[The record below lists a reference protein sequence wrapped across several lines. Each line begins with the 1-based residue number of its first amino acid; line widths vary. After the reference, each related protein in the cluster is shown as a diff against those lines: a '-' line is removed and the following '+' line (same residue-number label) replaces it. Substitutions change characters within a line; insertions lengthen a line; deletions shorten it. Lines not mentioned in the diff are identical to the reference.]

1 MAVAGGIVEEPAV
14 PAIQRVH
21 PIRTHLGRSIGA
33 LVAGLVVAG
42 ITAVALA
49 RFYDSLGVVGTA
61 LTVWAIGLA
70 ALGAAVTV
78 VLAACGSLAV
88 ARSVRSGRLIPE
100 DRVAARASG
109 AAATDWTW
117 YVAGLSVTAL
127 VLAFFAFF
135 LSAND
140 GAVRHQ
146 YLDWDA
152 IDEFLPS
159 LWKGLWL
166 NIKVFVV
173 AEALVLVWGLVLALA
188 RIFPGKAGRPVRFLA
203 VAYIDVFRGFP
214 AIITIYLVVLG
225 FQAGDVPP
233 FDQLE
238 GETKLFWLS
247 TTALVLVYGA
257 YVAEVYRAGLES
269 IHWSQTAAARSLGL
283 SYGQTMRYVITPQ
296 AVRRIIPPL
305 LNDFIGL
312 QKDTALLSVIGLLEV
327 LNRARLTSNRLF
339 NLSPNLAAGVAFVLI
354 TIPLARFTD
363 WLVARQA
370 RARAGG

>member
-1 MAVAGGIVEEPAV
+1 MALVGGIVEPAE
-14 PAIQRVH
+14 PAIQRLH
-21 PIRTHLGRSIGA
+21 PINTRLGLSIAA
-33 LVAGLVVAG
+33 LVTGLVAAAV
-42 ITAVALA
+42 TAVALA
-49 RFYDSLGVVGTA
+49 RFYDSLGVVGGA
-61 LTVWAIGLA
+61 LTAWAVGLV
-70 ALGAAVTV
+70 ALTAIVTV

-88 ARSVRSGRLIPE
+88 ARSVQAARLIPE

-109 AAATDWTW
+109 AAAKDWQW
-117 YVAGLSVTAL
+117 YVAGLSITAL
-127 VLAFFAFF
+127 VLAFLAFF

-152 IDEFLPS
+152 IDEFLPT
-159 LWKGLWL
+159 LWKGFWL
-166 NIKVFVV
+166 NIKVFLV
-173 AEALVLVWGLVLALA
+173 AEILVLIWGLVLALA

-203 VAYIDVFRGFP
+203 VAYIDLFRGFP

-233 FDQLE
+233 FDRLQ
-238 GETKLFWLS
+238 GETKLFWLC

-283 SYGQTMRYVITPQ
+283 SYAQTMRYVITPQ

-312 QKDTALLSVIGLLEV
+312 QKDTALLSVVGLLEV

-363 WLVARQA
+363 WLVRRQA

>member
-1 MAVAGGIVEEPAV
+1 VAVAGGIVEEPAV
-14 PAIQRVH
+14 PAIRVPH
-21 PIRTHLGRSIGA
+21 PIRTHLGRSIAA

-42 ITAVALA
+42 ITAVGLK

-61 LTVWAIGLA
+61 RTVWAIGLA
-70 ALGAAVTV
+70 VLAAVV
-78 VLAACGSLAV
+78 ALVLAACGSMAV
-88 ARSVRSGRLIPE
+88 ARSIRAATLTPT

-127 VLAFFAFF
+127 VLAFLAFF

-140 GAVRHQ
+140 GAVRDQ

-152 IDEFLPS
+152 IDEFLPT

-173 AEALVLVWGLVLALA
+173 AEVLVLVWGLALALA

-203 VAYIDVFRGFP
+203 VSYIDVFRGFP
-214 AIITIYLVVLG
+214 AIITIYLIVLG
-225 FQAGDVPP
+225 FQAADVPP
-233 FDQLE
+233 FDRMQ

-354 TIPLARFTD
+354 TIPLARLTD

>member
-1 MAVAGGIVEEPAV
+1 MTLAGGIVQEPAE
-14 PAIQRVH
+14 PAIHRLH
-21 PIRTHLGRSIGA
+21 PINTHLGRSISA

-42 ITAVALA
+42 ITAVALK

-61 LTVWAIGLA
+61 LTAWAIGLA
-70 ALGAAVTV
+70 LLAAAVAV
-78 VLAACGSLAV
+78 VLAACGSMAV
-88 ARSVRSGRLIPE
+88 SRSVLAARFIPR

-117 YVAGLSVTAL
+117 YVAGLSITAL
-127 VLAFFAFF
+127 VLAFLAFF

-152 IDEFLPS
+152 IQEFLPS

-173 AEALVLVWGLVLALA
+173 AEFLVLIWGLILALA
-188 RIFPGKAGRPVRFLA
+188 RIFPGKAGRPVRLLA
-203 VAYIDVFRGFP
+203 VGYIDLFRGFP

-225 FQAGDVPP
+225 FQAGEVPP
-233 FDQLE
+233 FSQMQ
-238 GETKLFWLS
+238 GETKLFWLC

-283 SYGQTMRYVITPQ
+283 SYAQTMRYVVTPQ

-312 QKDTALLSVIGLLEV
+312 QKDTALLSVVGLLEV

-339 NLSPNLAAGVAFVLI
+339 NLSPSLAAGVAFVVI

>member
-1 MAVAGGIVEEPAV
+1 MALAGGIVEPAV
-14 PAIQRVH
+14 PAIQRPH
-21 PIRTHLGRSIGA
+21 PIRTHLALSVAA
-33 LVAGLVVAG
+33 LVGGL
-42 ITAVALA
+42 AVAVVTGVA
-49 RFYDSLGVVGTA
+49 FDRFYDSLGVVGSARTAWSVSLTA
-61 LTVWAIGLA
+61 LAVLV
-70 ALGAAVTV
+70 AAV
-78 VLAACGSLAV
+78 LATCGSLAV
-88 ARSVRSGRLIPE
+88 ARSVRAARLTPD

-109 AAATDWTW
+109 AAAKDWQW

-127 VLAFFAFF
+127 VLAFLAFF

-146 YLDWDA
+146 YLDWHA
-152 IDEFLPS
+152 IDEFLPT

-173 AEALVLVWGLVLALA
+173 AEVLVLIWGLMLALA
-188 RIFPGKAGRPVRFLA
+188 RLFPGRAGRPVRFLA

-238 GETKLFWLS
+238 GTTKLFWLC

-257 YVAEVYRAGLES
+257 YVAEVYRAGIES

-283 SYGQTMRYVITPQ
+283 TYGQTMRYVVTPQ

-312 QKDTALLSVIGLLEV
+312 QKDTALLSVVGLLEV
-327 LNRARLTSNRLF
+327 LNRARLTSNQLF
-339 NLSPNLAAGVAFVLI
+339 NLSPNLAAGVAFVVI

>member
-1 MAVAGGIVEEPAV
+1 MTLAEGITEPAI
-14 PAIQRVH
+14 PPIQRVH
-21 PIRTHLGRSIGA
+21 PVRTRLGLSIAA
-33 LVAGLVVAG
+33 LVAALVVAG
-42 ITAVALA
+42 ITAVALD
-49 RFYDSLGVVGTA
+49 RFYDSLGVVGDARTA
-61 LTVWAIGLA
+61 WAVGLVG
-70 ALGAAVTV
+70 LGVTV
-78 VLAACGSLAV
+78 TAVLAGCGSLAV
-88 ARSVRSGRLIPE
+88 ARSVRSARLIPT
-100 DRVAARASG
+100 DRVAARAWG
-109 AAATDWTW
+109 AAAKDWVW
-117 YVAGLSVTAL
+117 YVAGLGVTAL
-127 VLAFFAFF
+127 VVAFVAFF
-135 LSAND
+135 LAAND
-140 GAVRHQ
+140 GAVRQQ

-159 LWKGLWL
+159 LWRGLWL

-173 AEALVLVWGLVLALA
+173 AEILVLVWGLVLALA
-188 RIFPGKAGRPVRFLA
+188 RIFPGRAGRPVRFLA

-214 AIITIYLVVLG
+214 AIITIYLIVLG

-233 FDQLE
+233 FDQLQ
-238 GETKLFWLS
+238 GDTKLFWLS

-312 QKDTALLSVIGLLEV
+312 QKDTALLSVVGLLEV

>member
-1 MAVAGGIVEEPAV
+1 VTLAGEIAEPAV
-14 PAIQRVH
+14 PAIRRLH
-21 PIRTHLGRSIGA
+21 PIRTRLGLSIAA
-33 LVAGLVVAG
+33 LLAGLVVAA

-49 RFYDSLGVVGTA
+49 RFYDSLGVA
-61 LTVWAIGLA
+61 
-70 ALGAAVTV
+70 GAARTAWAVGLVALATTITV
-78 VLAACGSLAV
+78 VLAGSGSLAV
-88 ARSVRSGRLIPE
+88 ARSVQAARLIPT
-100 DRVAARASG
+100 DRVAARAAG
-109 AAATDWTW
+109 AAAKDWAW

-127 VLAFFAFF
+127 VVAFLAFF

-152 IDEFLPS
+152 INEFLPL

-166 NIKVFVV
+166 NIKVFVT
-173 AEALVLVWGLVLALA
+173 AEILVLIWGLVLALA

-203 VAYIDVFRGFP
+203 VAYIDLFRGFP
-214 AIITIYLVVLG
+214 AIITIYLIVLG

-233 FDQLE
+233 FNRLE
-238 GETKLFWLS
+238 GDTKLFWLC
-247 TTALVLVYGA
+247 TTSLVLVYGA

-312 QKDTALLSVIGLLEV
+312 QKDTALLSVVGLLEV

>member
-1 MAVAGGIVEEPAV
+1 MALAGGIVEPAV
-14 PAIQRVH
+14 PAIQRLH
-21 PIRTHLGRSIGA
+21 PIRTHLALSIAA
-33 LVAGLVVAG
+33 LVGGV
-42 ITAVALA
+42 AVAAVTGVALD
-49 RFYDSLGVVGTA
+49 RFYGSLGVVGTA
-61 LTVWAIGLA
+61 RTAWTVGLIV
-70 ALGAAVTV
+70 LGLFVTV
-78 VLAACGSLAV
+78 VLATCGALAV
-88 ARSVRSGRLIPE
+88 ARSVQAARLTPH
-100 DRVAARASG
+100 DRAAARASG
-109 AAATDWTW
+109 AAAKDWQW
-117 YVAGLSVTAL
+117 YVAGLGVTAL
-127 VLAFFAFF
+127 VVAFLAFF

-152 IDEFLPS
+152 IDAFLPT

-173 AEALVLVWGLVLALA
+173 AEILVLVWGLALALA

-238 GETKLFWLS
+238 GTTKLFWLC

-257 YVAEVYRAGLES
+257 YVAEVYRSGLES

-283 SYGQTMRYVITPQ
+283 TYGQTMRYVVTPQ
-296 AVRRIIPPL
+296 AVRRIVPPL

-312 QKDTALLSVIGLLEV
+312 QKDTALLSVVGLLEV
-327 LNRARLTSNRLF
+327 LNRARLTSNELF
-339 NLSPNLAAGVAFVLI
+339 NLSPNLAAGVSFVVI